1 MSERLYLTENEK
13 LAQAATGLGDHIKY
27 NMQENNIDTLI
38 KKEKANKFNSQVDA
52 YKEALEENNKKTE
65 QAQNEVQYDIEKAE
79 LKPMF
84 SRIIVK
90 PLAHNPFQ
98 KVQMQGSLIVDA
110 GGYTPHAELNPV
122 SGQYEEQKEFIV
134 TGCVVEVGPETKYLK
149 EGDVVYYRRDTVVPV
164 PFFKQ
169 GLVKTINRKSVFL
182 FELVPNLFVRCD
194 DASRDFTVVRL
205 GRQHYSRRVNLKRA
219 FNANAWSFLSRP
231 VYASSKKQPLYVNEG
246 NFTQVNHTFMTVFY
260 IIPHYL
266 VMKSSAHLN
275 VVSRSL
281 VVILWNRFFTCN
293 AYLVRNGIFIV
304 VFISFTR
311 RNHE

>member
-13 LAQAATGLGDHIKY
+13 LAQAATGLGDHIKF
-27 NMQENNIDTLI
+27 NMQENNIDTII

-98 KVQMQGSLIVDA
+98 KVQMQGSIIVDA

-122 SGQYEEQKEFIV
+122 SGQYEEQREFIV

-149 EGDVVYYRRDTVVPV
+149 EGDVIYYRRDTVVPV

-169 GLVKTINRKSVFL
+169 GLVSLAENQVIAV
-182 FELVPNLFVRCD
+182 
-194 DASRDFTVVRL
+194 
-205 GRQHYSRRVNLKRA
+205 
-219 FNANAWSFLSRP
+219 
-231 VYASSKKQPLYVNEG
+231 VNEG
-246 NFTQVNHTFMTVFY
+246 LTERFN
-260 IIPHYL
+260 
-266 VMKSSAHLN
+266 N
-275 VVSRSL
+275 V
-281 VVILWNRFFTCN
+281 
-293 AYLVRNGIFIV
+293 
-304 VFISFTR
+304 
-311 RNHE
+311 

>member
-1 MSERLYLTENEK
+1 MVNNVNMNDVRLDLTENEK
-13 LAQAATGLGDHIKY
+13 LAQAAIGLGDHLKF

-65 QAQNEVQYDIEKAE
+65 QAQKEVQYDIEKAE

-110 GGYTPHAELNPV
+110 GGYTPHAELNPI

-134 TGCVVEVGPETKYLK
+134 TGCVIEVGPETKYLK

-169 GLVKTINRKSVFL
+169 GLVSLAENQVIAV
-182 FELVPNLFVRCD
+182 
-194 DASRDFTVVRL
+194 
-205 GRQHYSRRVNLKRA
+205 
-219 FNANAWSFLSRP
+219 
-231 VYASSKKQPLYVNEG
+231 VNEG
-246 NFTQVNHTFMTVFY
+246 LTERFN
-260 IIPHYL
+260 
-266 VMKSSAHLN
+266 N
-275 VVSRSL
+275 V
-281 VVILWNRFFTCN
+281 
-293 AYLVRNGIFIV
+293 
-304 VFISFTR
+304 
-311 RNHE
+311 

>member
-1 MSERLYLTENEK
+1 MRESPYLTENEK
-13 LAQAATGLGDHIKY
+13 LAHAAVGVADHIKF
-27 NMQENNIDTLI
+27 NMQENTIDTII

-90 PLAHNPFQ
+90 PLAHNPFHN
-98 KVQMQGSLIVDA
+98 VQIQGSLIVDA
-110 GGYTPHAELNPV
+110 GGYTPHAELNPI

-169 GLVKTINRKSVFL
+169 GLVSLAENQVIAV
-182 FELVPNLFVRCD
+182 
-194 DASRDFTVVRL
+194 
-205 GRQHYSRRVNLKRA
+205 
-219 FNANAWSFLSRP
+219 
-231 VYASSKKQPLYVNEG
+231 VNEG
-246 NFTQVNHTFMTVFY
+246 LTERFN
-260 IIPHYL
+260 
-266 VMKSSAHLN
+266 N
-275 VVSRSL
+275 V
-281 VVILWNRFFTCN
+281 
-293 AYLVRNGIFIV
+293 
-304 VFISFTR
+304 
-311 RNHE
+311 

>member
-13 LAQAATGLGDHIKY
+13 LAQAATGLGDHIKF
-27 NMQENNIDTLI
+27 NMQENNIDTII
-38 KKEKANKFNSQVDA
+38 KREKANKFNSQVDA

-122 SGQYEEQKEFIV
+122 SGQYEEQREFIV

-169 GLVKTINRKSVFL
+169 GLVSLAENQVI
-182 FELVPNLFVRCD
+182 
-194 DASRDFTVVRL
+194 AVVAESLSERFK
-205 GRQHYSRRVNLKRA
+205 NTKD
-219 FNANAWSFLSRP
+219 NA
-231 VYASSKKQPLYVNEG
+231 
-246 NFTQVNHTFMTVFY
+246 
-260 IIPHYL
+260 
-266 VMKSSAHLN
+266 
-275 VVSRSL
+275 
-281 VVILWNRFFTCN
+281 
-293 AYLVRNGIFIV
+293 
-304 VFISFTR
+304 
-311 RNHE
+311 

>member
-13 LAQAATGLGDHIKY
+13 LAQAATGLGDHIKF
-27 NMQENNIDTLI
+27 NMQENNIDTII

-65 QAQNEVQYDIEKAE
+65 QAQYEVLYDIEKAE
-79 LKPMF
+79 LKPVF

-122 SGQYEEQKEFIV
+122 SGQYEEQREFIV

-149 EGDVVYYRRDTVVPV
+149 EGDVIYYRRDTVVPV

-169 GLVKTINRKSVFL
+169 GLVSLAENQVIAV
-182 FELVPNLFVRCD
+182 
-194 DASRDFTVVRL
+194 
-205 GRQHYSRRVNLKRA
+205 
-219 FNANAWSFLSRP
+219 
-231 VYASSKKQPLYVNEG
+231 VNEG
-246 NFTQVNHTFMTVFY
+246 LTERFN
-260 IIPHYL
+260 
-266 VMKSSAHLN
+266 N
-275 VVSRSL
+275 V
-281 VVILWNRFFTCN
+281 
-293 AYLVRNGIFIV
+293 
-304 VFISFTR
+304 
-311 RNHE
+311 

>member
-13 LAQAATGLGDHIKY
+13 LAQAAVGLGDHIKF

-122 SGQYEEQKEFIV
+122 SGQYEEQREFIV

-169 GLVKTINRKSVFL
+169 GLVSLAENQVI
-182 FELVPNLFVRCD
+182 
-194 DASRDFTVVRL
+194 AVVAESLSERFK
-205 GRQHYSRRVNLKRA
+205 NTKD
-219 FNANAWSFLSRP
+219 NA
-231 VYASSKKQPLYVNEG
+231 
-246 NFTQVNHTFMTVFY
+246 
-260 IIPHYL
+260 
-266 VMKSSAHLN
+266 
-275 VVSRSL
+275 
-281 VVILWNRFFTCN
+281 
-293 AYLVRNGIFIV
+293 
-304 VFISFTR
+304 
-311 RNHE
+311 

>member
-13 LAQAATGLGDHIKY
+13 LAQAAIGLGDHLKF

-38 KKEKANKFNSQVDA
+38 KKEKVNKFNSQVEA
-52 YKEALEENNKKTE
+52 YEEALEENNKKTE

-122 SGQYEEQKEFIV
+122 SGQYEEQREFIV

-149 EGDVVYYRRDTVVPV
+149 EGDVIYYRRDTVVPV

-169 GLVKTINRKSVFL
+169 GLVSLAENQVIAV
-182 FELVPNLFVRCD
+182 
-194 DASRDFTVVRL
+194 
-205 GRQHYSRRVNLKRA
+205 
-219 FNANAWSFLSRP
+219 
-231 VYASSKKQPLYVNEG
+231 VNEG
-246 NFTQVNHTFMTVFY
+246 LTERFN
-260 IIPHYL
+260 
-266 VMKSSAHLN
+266 N
-275 VVSRSL
+275 V
-281 VVILWNRFFTCN
+281 
-293 AYLVRNGIFIV
+293 
-304 VFISFTR
+304 
-311 RNHE
+311 

>member
-1 MSERLYLTENEK
+1 MTMSERLYLTENEK
-13 LAQAATGLGDHIKY
+13 LAQAATGLGDHIKF
-27 NMQENNIDTLI
+27 NMQENNIDTII

-122 SGQYEEQKEFIV
+122 SGQYEEQREFIV

-149 EGDVVYYRRDTVVPV
+149 EGEVIYYRRDTVVPV

-169 GLVKTINRKSVFL
+169 GLVSLAENQVIAV
-182 FELVPNLFVRCD
+182 
-194 DASRDFTVVRL
+194 
-205 GRQHYSRRVNLKRA
+205 
-219 FNANAWSFLSRP
+219 
-231 VYASSKKQPLYVNEG
+231 VNEG
-246 NFTQVNHTFMTVFY
+246 LTERFN
-260 IIPHYL
+260 
-266 VMKSSAHLN
+266 N
-275 VVSRSL
+275 V
-281 VVILWNRFFTCN
+281 
-293 AYLVRNGIFIV
+293 
-304 VFISFTR
+304 
-311 RNHE
+311 

>member
-13 LAQAATGLGDHIKY
+13 LAQAATGLGDHIKF
-27 NMQENNIDTLI
+27 NMQENNIDTII

-122 SGQYEEQKEFIV
+122 SGQYEEQREFIV

-149 EGDVVYYRRDTVVPV
+149 EGDVIYYRRDTVVPV
-164 PFFKQ
+164 LFFKQ
-169 GLVKTINRKSVFL
+169 GLVSLAENQVIAV
-182 FELVPNLFVRCD
+182 
-194 DASRDFTVVRL
+194 
-205 GRQHYSRRVNLKRA
+205 
-219 FNANAWSFLSRP
+219 
-231 VYASSKKQPLYVNEG
+231 VNEG
-246 NFTQVNHTFMTVFY
+246 LTERFN
-260 IIPHYL
+260 
-266 VMKSSAHLN
+266 N
-275 VVSRSL
+275 V
-281 VVILWNRFFTCN
+281 
-293 AYLVRNGIFIV
+293 
-304 VFISFTR
+304 
-311 RNHE
+311 

>member
-1 MSERLYLTENEK
+1 MSERLYLTEKEK
-13 LAQAATGLGDHIKY
+13 LAQAATGLGDHIKF
-27 NMQENNIDTLI
+27 NMQENNIDTII

-122 SGQYEEQKEFIV
+122 SGQYEEQREFIV

-149 EGDVVYYRRDTVVPV
+149 EGDVIYYRRDTVVPV

-169 GLVKTINRKSVFL
+169 GLVSLAENQVIAV
-182 FELVPNLFVRCD
+182 
-194 DASRDFTVVRL
+194 
-205 GRQHYSRRVNLKRA
+205 
-219 FNANAWSFLSRP
+219 
-231 VYASSKKQPLYVNEG
+231 VNEG
-246 NFTQVNHTFMTVFY
+246 LTERFN
-260 IIPHYL
+260 
-266 VMKSSAHLN
+266 N
-275 VVSRSL
+275 V
-281 VVILWNRFFTCN
+281 
-293 AYLVRNGIFIV
+293 
-304 VFISFTR
+304 
-311 RNHE
+311 

>member
-13 LAQAATGLGDHIKY
+13 LAQAAVGLGDHIKY

-122 SGQYEEQKEFIV
+122 SGQYEEQREFIV

-169 GLVKTINRKSVFL
+169 
-182 FELVPNLFVRCD
+182 
-194 DASRDFTVVRL
+194 
-205 GRQHYSRRVNLKRA
+205 
-219 FNANAWSFLSRP
+219 
-231 VYASSKKQPLYVNEG
+231 
-246 NFTQVNHTFMTVFY
+246 
-260 IIPHYL
+260 
-266 VMKSSAHLN
+266 
-275 VVSRSL
+275 SL
-281 VVILWNRFFTCN
+281 VSLAENQVIAVVAESLSERFKNTKDN
-293 AYLVRNGIFIV
+293 A
-304 VFISFTR
+304 
-311 RNHE
+311 

>member
-1 MSERLYLTENEK
+1 MTMSERLYLTENEK
-13 LAQAATGLGDHIKY
+13 LAQAATGLGDHIKF
-27 NMQENNIDTLI
+27 NMQENNIDTII

-98 KVQMQGSLIVDA
+98 KVQVQGSIIVDA

-122 SGQYEEQKEFIV
+122 SGQYEEQREFIV

-149 EGDVVYYRRDTVVPV
+149 EGDVIYYRRDTVVPV

-169 GLVKTINRKSVFL
+169 GLVSLAENQVIAV
-182 FELVPNLFVRCD
+182 
-194 DASRDFTVVRL
+194 
-205 GRQHYSRRVNLKRA
+205 
-219 FNANAWSFLSRP
+219 
-231 VYASSKKQPLYVNEG
+231 VNEG
-246 NFTQVNHTFMTVFY
+246 LTERFN
-260 IIPHYL
+260 
-266 VMKSSAHLN
+266 N
-275 VVSRSL
+275 V
-281 VVILWNRFFTCN
+281 
-293 AYLVRNGIFIV
+293 
-304 VFISFTR
+304 
-311 RNHE
+311 

>member
-13 LAQAATGLGDHIKY
+13 LAQAAIGLGDHLKF

-38 KKEKANKFNSQVDA
+38 KKEKVNKCNSQVEA
-52 YKEALEENNKKTE
+52 YEEALEENNKKTE

-98 KVQMQGSLIVDA
+98 KVQIKGSLIVDA
-110 GGYTPHAELNPV
+110 GGYTPHAELNPI

-169 GLVKTINRKSVFL
+169 GLVSLAENQVIAV
-182 FELVPNLFVRCD
+182 
-194 DASRDFTVVRL
+194 
-205 GRQHYSRRVNLKRA
+205 
-219 FNANAWSFLSRP
+219 
-231 VYASSKKQPLYVNEG
+231 VNEG
-246 NFTQVNHTFMTVFY
+246 LTERFN
-260 IIPHYL
+260 
-266 VMKSSAHLN
+266 N
-275 VVSRSL
+275 V
-281 VVILWNRFFTCN
+281 
-293 AYLVRNGIFIV
+293 
-304 VFISFTR
+304 
-311 RNHE
+311 

>member
-13 LAQAATGLGDHIKY
+13 LAQAATGLGDHIKF
-27 NMQENNIDTLI
+27 NMQENNIDTII
-38 KKEKANKFNSQVDA
+38 KKEKANKFNSQVDT

-122 SGQYEEQKEFIV
+122 SGQYEEQREFIV

-149 EGDVVYYRRDTVVPV
+149 EGDVIYYRRDTVVPV

-169 GLVKTINRKSVFL
+169 GLVSLAENQVIAV
-182 FELVPNLFVRCD
+182 
-194 DASRDFTVVRL
+194 
-205 GRQHYSRRVNLKRA
+205 
-219 FNANAWSFLSRP
+219 
-231 VYASSKKQPLYVNEG
+231 VNEG
-246 NFTQVNHTFMTVFY
+246 LTERFN
-260 IIPHYL
+260 
-266 VMKSSAHLN
+266 N
-275 VVSRSL
+275 V
-281 VVILWNRFFTCN
+281 
-293 AYLVRNGIFIV
+293 
-304 VFISFTR
+304 
-311 RNHE
+311 